1 MADIIVNTDKL
12 KTYADRLGKVNKR
25 IVSLDWQIKSLYAQ
39 VGFFDLLSLTK
50 ADSLVNFN
58 FRVLGSQ
65 KYLTTTAALFE
76 GTETKLLK
84 QDPTNFSKPA
94 ISGLQE
100 VVWDVG
106 HAVKTGC
113 EKIKSKVV
121 QTVDYLVD
129 NYYSYGWVYDA
140 VQYGKAALKAAK
152 GIGKIVSGVGSIFGT
167 GGLSAPV
174 AILTIISGANDVYNS
189 IMDATYVATD
199 QYDLVGKTDAL
210 KDLLAENGEWIGENL
225 LGNAELGK
233 NIGLVTY
240 YGIDVITSVAS
251 IEDNWG
257 KYKEAGKV
265 KLSELKGES
274 DGFFKEDITNIVGS
288 LGKETRKKYFAD
300 LASSYPSYTNLIKK
314 GYYTYNIV
322 DKTYNIGDKIS
333 EGFADALNVDD
344 YKTPLMNAVDPV
356 RKGIKTG
363 GKVINITATGFKY
376 ASKVTNSIF
385 G

>member
-12 KTYADRLGKVNKR
+12 RTYADQLGKINKR
-25 IVSLDWQIKSLYAQ
+25 IVTLDWRIKSLYAQ
-39 VGFFDLLSLTK
+39 VGLFDLISLTK

-58 FRVLGSQ
+58 FRLLGSQ
-65 KYLTTTAALFE
+65 QYLTTTAALFE

-84 QDPTNFSKPA
+84 QDPTNFNKPA
-94 ISGLQE
+94 ISGWQE
-100 VVWDVG
+100 AVWDVG

-129 NYYSYGWVYDA
+129 SYYSYGWVYNA

-152 GIGKIVSGVGSIFGT
+152 GVGKIISGVGSIFGT
-167 GGLSAPV
+167 GGLSTPV

-199 QYDLVGKTDAL
+199 QYDLVGKTDGL

-240 YGIDVITSVAS
+240 YGIDVVTSLAS
-251 IEDNWG
+251 IEDSWG
-257 KYKEAGKV
+257 KYKEAGKINI
-265 KLSELKGES
+265 SELKGES
-274 DGFFKEDITNIVGS
+274 SGFFKEDITDVIGS
-288 LGKETRKKYFAD
+288 IGKEAQKANFAK
-300 LASSYPSYTNLIKK
+300 LASNYPQYTNLIKK
-314 GYYTYNIV
+314 GHYAYNIL

-333 EGFADALNVDD
+333 EGFADALDVDD
-344 YKTPLMNAVDPV
+344 YKTPLMDAVDPV
-356 RKGIKTG
+356 RDGIKTG
-363 GKVINITATGFKY
+363 GKVINFTAAGFRY
-376 ASKVTNSIF
+376 ASKVTNYIF